1 MKVSFYILL
10 PHRSVKW
17 IAFHCTFLLY
27 FRGTFM
33 KPVSETFFC
42 SFFFRTFAHEFL
54 YKTLIIFLTSTSG
67 FYTKKTFV
75 ICIQNSILLNLCF
88 LDACSNDILCG
99 LIFILS
105 TFHILYQHSRFM
117 SISWWNNISSHAH
130 RHTLSLTCTHA
141 LSFTCAVSH
150 THASHTHSLSHTHT
164 HTHTHH
170 NQVY

>member
-1 MKVSFYILL
+1 MVCVNNFHSESQPILQFVIISRMSMQLSGKSRLVYQMKVSFYILL

-117 SISWWNNISSHAH
+117 SIS
-130 RHTLSLTCTHA
+130 
-141 LSFTCAVSH
+141 
-150 THASHTHSLSHTHT
+150 
-164 HTHTHH
+164 
-170 NQVY
+170 